1 MQGNFSIRSALLIL
15 LLAVVSYFYGLD
27 SRFAPKNGDEYPYMH
42 IVRLTADSGHWLP
55 LQSEMD
61 GLKNT
66 KPPLLFWQ
74 GIASTSW
81 ASQWT
86 LWNLRWPNLLYT
98 GLTAFFLF
106 LAVRRF
112 SAQTKTGILAALV
125 WLAFFSSYR
134 YGRPFLTDPAEVF
147 FLTLPF
153 MGLLYWGKTA
163 FDSRLLF
170 PVFAALCFGL
180 ALLAKSFAYIVPATF
195 ALTLYYWRWR
205 EWSLSKFITRDLLKL
220 ALIVIV
226 ALGVFALWFLLDPSP
241 EAIWRE
247 FVLGENAGKFQARS
261 SNYLFD
267 LFRGGD
273 SIWML
278 ILTTLANAG
287 LFIAVLVNT
296 LWQCWRERRFLSVEE
311 NLLLLLIA
319 AFLIVFSLPSQR
331 SGRYLLPVMPAFA
344 ALIALHWQRLSF
356 WGFRF
361 ALVLQLIILGALTW
375 VGFNLQAENPIW
387 HYSSGHWVLMAI
399 SVTCALLGLI
409 KTQWCKSLTLA
420 VCFLSYCALN
430 SSLAPLEGALGRY
443 DSQAIAAVQEKAVWI
458 PCDYRAKDE
467 EYRLLLPG
475 AQLHGYPSQQAN
487 DITGLL
493 GQYPLVAVQAPL
505 NSSIEEK
512 LAACPSCNI
521 IGHRMEMRARQTP
534 QEIEAILKGHIGEYL
549 FVNEYLIV
557 GPAIVPSVEPGNELS
572 SGLPK
577 DACR

>member
-296 LWQCWRERRFLSVEE
+296 LWQYWRERRFLSVEE

-443 DSQAIAAVQEKAVWI
+443 DSQAIEAVQEKAVWI

-512 LAACPSCNI
+512 LAACSSCNI

-549 FVNEYLIV
+549 FVNEYLIA
-557 GPAIVPSVEPGNELS
+557 GPAIAPSVEPGNELS

>member
-1 MQGNFSIRSALLIL
+1 M
-15 LLAVVSYFYGLD
+15 
-27 SRFAPKNGDEYPYMH
+27 
-42 IVRLTADSGHWLP
+42 
-55 LQSEMD
+55 
-61 GLKNT
+61 
-66 KPPLLFWQ
+66 
-74 GIASTSW
+74 
-81 ASQWT
+81 
-86 LWNLRWPNLLYT
+86 
-98 GLTAFFLF
+98 
-106 LAVRRF
+106 
-112 SAQTKTGILAALV
+112 
-125 WLAFFSSYR
+125 
-134 YGRPFLTDPAEVF
+134 
-147 FLTLPF
+147 
-153 MGLLYWGKTA
+153 
-163 FDSRLLF
+163 
-170 PVFAALCFGL
+170 
-180 ALLAKSFAYIVPATF
+180 
-195 ALTLYYWRWR
+195 
-205 EWSLSKFITRDLLKL
+205 
-220 ALIVIV
+220 
-226 ALGVFALWFLLDPSP
+226 
-241 EAIWRE
+241 
-247 FVLGENAGKFQARS
+247 
-261 SNYLFD
+261 
-267 LFRGGD
+267 
-273 SIWML
+273 
-278 ILTTLANAG
+278 
-287 LFIAVLVNT
+287 
-296 LWQCWRERRFLSVEE
+296 
-311 NLLLLLIA
+311 
-319 AFLIVFSLPSQR
+319 IVFSLPSQR

-443 DSQAIAAVQEKAVWI
+443 DSQAVAAIQEKAVWI

-534 QEIEAILKGHIGEYL
+534 QEIEAILNGHIGEYL
-549 FVNEYLIV
+549 FVNEYLIA

>member
-387 HYSSGHWVLMAI
+387 HYPSGHWVLMAI

-443 DSQAIAAVQEKAVWI
+443 DSQAIEAVQEKAVWI